1 MKKFEITADSTCD
14 LPKDE
19 LKELEVEVGRLEY
32 TLSDGDNIEVKLD
45 DFNSES
51 EYHEFYE
58 KLRNGIVAKTSI
70 LSVQAHVDLFTKMAE
85 RGVKTLLHL
94 SQSYKLSPTVDNAR
108 AAIEIVKESFPDID
122 YKAIE
127 CDTTTVGE
135 GMLVRVAVRLRD
147 EGKTRDE
154 VLNIIDR
161 IKHRTQHLLI
171 VNDLK
176 FLARGGRISKTSANL
191 GSLFQVKPVIEF
203 GRDGVL
209 KVCRK
214 EIGLKKAM
222 KSITKEIVKLGIS
235 KEFPYVCVAHSDNLA
250 LAKELQGMFKEEF
263 GFEPEIRMV
272 GTIIGAHVG
281 PGAVAYVFISDSD
294 RPYD

>member
-1 MKKFEITADSTCD
+1 MRKFEVTADSTCD
-14 LPKDE
+14 LSKEE
-19 LKELEVEVGRLEY
+19 LKSLEVEVGRLEY
-32 TLSDGDNIEVKLD
+32 TLSHGDEIEVKLD
-45 DFNSES
+45 DFNDERD
-51 EYHEFYE
+51 YHEFYE
-58 KLRNGIVAKTSI
+58 KLRHGVVAKTSI

-85 RGVKTLLHL
+85 KGVKTLLHL

-108 AAIEIVKESFPDID
+108 AAIDIVKESFPDID

-135 GMLVRVAVRLRD
+135 GMLVKIATRLRD
-147 EGKTRDE
+147 EGWERDA
-154 VLNIIDR
+154 VMDKINQ
-161 IKHRTQHLLI
+161 IKHKTQHLLI

-222 KSITKEIVKLGIS
+222 KSITKELKTLGIS
-235 KEFPYVCVAHSDNLA
+235 KEFNEVCVAHTDNLP
-250 LAKELQGMFKEEF
+250 LAKELQAMFKEEF

-272 GTIIGAHVG
+272 GTIIGAHLG

-294 RPYD
+294 RPYE